1 MSRNDR
7 YDGTRRPWLQNSY
20 CKSKYILKN
29 VKENMNFIRYKIRDI
44 KLKILNM
51 LKRMI
56 RKLIA
61 IEKINKVEKIIKHM
75 KTKSQIKYQKYY

>member
-1 MSRNDR
+1 
-7 YDGTRRPWLQNSY
+7 
-20 CKSKYILKN
+20 
-29 VKENMNFIRYKIRDI
+29 MNFIRYKIRDI